1 MNKLSNTKLDLKA
14 LADYEIFENLQ
25 PDEVRY
31 FADKFQYH
39 ESAADEVILKEGDHG
54 DSLYLLLSGEVEVSQ
69 ALTMRVTTDDEPDS
83 REKAITRLN
92 EEMHPFFGEMS
103 IFEEHET
110 RSATIRAVKKCS
122 FAEISREDFFAVIRD
137 NPGFGIK
144 VLENI
149 SRVLVSRL
157 KKTNNDV
164 IKLTTALTLI
174 LEQR

>member
-1 MNKLSNTKLDLKA
+1 MSTTANKKSDLKD
-14 LADYEIFENLQ
+14 LAKYEIFEGLDPKQ
-25 PDEVRY
+25 VKY
-31 FADKFQYH
+31 FADKFEYH
-39 ESAADEVILKEGDHG
+39 ECPVDALILKEGEPG
-54 DSLYLLLSGEVEVSQ
+54 DSLYLLLNGEVEVSQ
-69 ALTMRVTTDDEPDS
+69 ALTMRVTADDEPDT

-92 EEMHPFFGEMS
+92 EDMHPFFGEMS
-103 IFEEHET
+103 IFSEHDT

-122 FAEISREDFFAVIRD
+122 LAEISRDAFFAVAHEH
-137 NPGFGIK
+137 PEFGIR

-174 LEQR
+174 LEQH